1 MGFGFAL
8 FSRKA
13 IKIFVH
19 LKWKLWLV
27 SQGLL
32 VLTVVIIQAV
42 FHRAI
47 EVGPILGTPKRS
59 YSQIILNAP
68 VEIPEKFLA
77 NKADPKIWDARLPM
91 TKEESVR
98 RNLSRYRLAYRQ
110 EEGLRT
116 AFYGGI
122 VVNLLYF
129 LGFHIGYAYFRRQV
143 IVRSTD

>member
-1 MGFGFAL
+1 M
-8 FSRKA
+8 
-13 IKIFVH
+13 H

-32 VLTVVIIQAV
+32 VITVAIIQTV

-47 EVGPILGTPKRS
+47 EVGPILGMPKRP
-59 YSQIILNAP
+59 YTEIIFNVP
-68 VEIPEKFLA
+68 VEIPEKFLN

-122 VVNLLYF
+122 VVNVLYF
-129 LGFHIGYAYFRRQV
+129 FAFHLGYAYFRRQ
-143 IVRSTD
+143 IRIPDS

>member
-1 MGFGFAL
+1 M
-8 FSRKA
+8 
-13 IKIFVH
+13 H

-32 VLTVVIIQAV
+32 VITVIIIQTV

-47 EVGPILGTPKRS
+47 EVGPILGMQKRP
-59 YSQIILNAP
+59 YSEIIFNVP
-68 VEIPEKFLA
+68 VEIPEKFLI
-77 NKADPKIWDARLPM
+77 NKADSKIWDARLPM

-122 VVNLLYF
+122 VVNALYF
-129 LGFHIGYAYFRRQV
+129 LAFHLGYAYFRRQ
-143 IVRSTD
+143 IRIPDS

>member
-1 MGFGFAL
+1 MN
-8 FSRKA
+8 
-13 IKIFVH
+13 
-19 LKWKLWLV
+19 LKWKLWSV

-32 VLTVVIIQAV
+32 VITVVIIQTV

-47 EVGPILGTPKRS
+47 EVGPILGMPKRP
-59 YSQIILNAP
+59 YTEIIFNVP
-68 VEIPEKFLA
+68 VEIPEKFLN

-129 LGFHIGYAYFRRQV
+129 LAFHLGYAYFRRQV
-143 IVRSTD
+143 RISR

>member
-1 MGFGFAL
+1 M
-8 FSRKA
+8 
-13 IKIFVH
+13 H

-32 VLTVVIIQAV
+32 VITVVIIQTV

-47 EVGPILGTPKRS
+47 EVGPILGMPKRQ
-59 YSQIILNAP
+59 YFEIIFNVP
-68 VEIPEKFLA
+68 VEIPEKFLN

-98 RNLSRYRLAYRQ
+98 RNLRRYRLAYRQ

-122 VVNLLYF
+122 VVNVLYF
-129 LGFHIGYAYFRRQV
+129 LAFHLGYAYFRRQ
-143 IVRSTD
+143 IRIPDS

>member
-1 MGFGFAL
+1 M
-8 FSRKA
+8 
-13 IKIFVH
+13 
-19 LKWKLWLV
+19 

-32 VLTVVIIQAV
+32 VITVVIIQTV

-47 EVGPILGTPKRS
+47 EVGPILGMPKRP
-59 YSQIILNAP
+59 YTEIIFNVS
-68 VEIPEKFLA
+68 VEIPEKFLN

-129 LGFHIGYAYFRRQV
+129 LAFHLGYAYFRRQV
-143 IVRSTD
+143 RISR

>member
-1 MGFGFAL
+1 MN
-8 FSRKA
+8 
-13 IKIFVH
+13 

-32 VLTVVIIQAV
+32 VITVLIIQTV

-47 EVGPILGTPKRS
+47 EVGPILGMPKRP
-59 YSQIILNAP
+59 YFEIIFDVP
-68 VEIPEKFLA
+68 VEIPEKFLN

-98 RNLSRYRLAYRQ
+98 RNLRRYRLAYRQ

-122 VVNLLYF
+122 VVNVLYF
-129 LGFHIGYAYFRRQV
+129 LAFHLGCAYFRRQ
-143 IVRSTD
+143 IRIPDS

>member
-1 MGFGFAL
+1 MN
-8 FSRKA
+8 
-13 IKIFVH
+13 
-19 LKWKLWLV
+19 LKWKIWLV

-32 VLTVVIIQAV
+32 VITVVIIQTV

-47 EVGPILGTPKRS
+47 EVGPILGMPKRP
-59 YSQIILNAP
+59 YTEIIFNVP
-68 VEIPEKFLA
+68 VEIPEKFLN

-116 AFYGGI
+116 AFYGGM

-129 LGFHIGYAYFRRQV
+129 FAFHLGYAYFRRQLR
-143 IVRSTD
+143 ISHR

>member
-1 MGFGFAL
+1 M
-8 FSRKA
+8 
-13 IKIFVH
+13 
-19 LKWKLWLV
+19 V

-32 VLTVVIIQAV
+32 VITVVIIQTV

-47 EVGPILGTPKRS
+47 EVGPILGMPKRP
-59 YSQIILNAP
+59 YTEIIFNVP
-68 VEIPEKFLA
+68 VEIPEKFLN

-122 VVNLLYF
+122 VVNVLYF
-129 LGFHIGYAYFRRQV
+129 FAFHLGYAYFRRQ
-143 IVRSTD
+143 IRIPDS

>member
-1 MGFGFAL
+1 M
-8 FSRKA
+8 
-13 IKIFVH
+13 H

-32 VLTVVIIQAV
+32 VITVVIIQTV

-47 EVGPILGTPKRS
+47 EVGPILGMPKRQ
-59 YSQIILNAP
+59 YFEIIFNVP
-68 VEIPEKFLA
+68 VEILEKFL
-77 NKADPKIWDARLPM
+77 NKKADPIIWDARLPM

-98 RNLSRYRLAYRQ
+98 RNLRRYRLAYRQ

-122 VVNLLYF
+122 VVNVLYF
-129 LGFHIGYAYFRRQV
+129 LAFHLGYAYFRRQ
-143 IVRSTD
+143 IRIPDS

>member
-1 MGFGFAL
+1 LPFEHL
-8 FSRKA
+8 WLEKE
-13 IKIFVH
+13 VVN

-32 VLTVVIIQAV
+32 VITVVIIQTV

-47 EVGPILGTPKRS
+47 EVGPILGMPKRS
-59 YSQIILNAP
+59 YSEIIFNVP
-68 VEIPEKFLA
+68 VEIPEKFLN

-122 VVNLLYF
+122 VVNVLYF
-129 LGFHIGYAYFRRQV
+129 FAFHLGYAYFRRQV
-143 IVRSTD
+143 RTASS

>member
-1 MGFGFAL
+1 MIVVL
-8 FSRKA
+8 
-13 IKIFVH
+13 

-32 VLTVVIIQAV
+32 VITVVIIQTV

-47 EVGPILGTPKRS
+47 EVGPILGMPKRS
-59 YSQIILNAP
+59 YSEIIFNVP
-68 VEIPEKFLA
+68 VEIPEKFLT

-116 AFYGGI
+116 AFYGGM

-129 LGFHIGYAYFRRQV
+129 FAFHLGYAYFRRQLR
-143 IVRSTD
+143 ISHR

>member
-1 MGFGFAL
+1 MN
-8 FSRKA
+8 
-13 IKIFVH
+13 

-32 VLTVVIIQAV
+32 VITVVIIQTV

-47 EVGPILGTPKRS
+47 EVGPILGMPKRP
-59 YSQIILNAP
+59 YTEIIFNVP
-68 VEIPEKFLA
+68 VVIPEKFLN

-116 AFYGGI
+116 AFYGGV

-129 LGFHIGYAYFRRQV
+129 FAFHLGYAYFRRQ
-143 IVRSTD
+143 IRIPDS

>member
-1 MGFGFAL
+1 M
-8 FSRKA
+8 
-13 IKIFVH
+13 
-19 LKWKLWLV
+19 

-32 VLTVVIIQAV
+32 VITVVIIQTV

-47 EVGPILGTPKRS
+47 EVGPILGMPKRQ
-59 YSQIILNAP
+59 YFEIIFNVP
-68 VEIPEKFLA
+68 VEIPEKFLN

-98 RNLSRYRLAYRQ
+98 RNLRRYRLAYRQ

-122 VVNLLYF
+122 VVNVLYF
-129 LGFHIGYAYFRRQV
+129 LAFHLGYAYFRRQ
-143 IVRSTD
+143 IRIPDS

>member
-1 MGFGFAL
+1 MV
-8 FSRKA
+8 
-13 IKIFVH
+13 VH

-32 VLTVVIIQAV
+32 VITVVIIQTV

-47 EVGPILGTPKRS
+47 EVGPILGMPKRP
-59 YSQIILNAP
+59 YAEIIFKVP
-68 VEIPEKFLA
+68 VEIPEKFLN

-122 VVNLLYF
+122 LVNVLYF
-129 LGFHIGYAYFRRQV
+129 FAFHLGYAYFRRQ
-143 IVRSTD
+143 IRIPDS

>member
-1 MGFGFAL
+1 MV
-8 FSRKA
+8 
-13 IKIFVH
+13 VH

-32 VLTVVIIQAV
+32 VITVVIIQTV

-47 EVGPILGTPKRS
+47 EVGPILGMPKRS
-59 YSQIILNAP
+59 YSEIIFNVP
-68 VEIPEKFLA
+68 VEIPEKFLT

-129 LGFHIGYAYFRRQV
+129 FAFHLGYAYFRRQV
-143 IVRSTD
+143 RVHGTG

>member
-1 MGFGFAL
+1 M
-8 FSRKA
+8 
-13 IKIFVH
+13 KIVVH

-32 VLTVVIIQAV
+32 VLTVVIIQTV

-47 EVGPILGTPKRS
+47 EVGPILGMPKRS
-59 YSQIILNAP
+59 YSEIIFKIPAA
-68 VEIPEKFLA
+68 IPEKFLN

-91 TKEESVR
+91 TKEESITR
-98 RNLSRYRLAYRQ
+98 QLRRYRLAYRQ

-116 AFYGGI
+116 ALYGGI

-129 LGFHIGYAYFRRQV
+129 LAFHLGYAYFRRQ
-143 IVRSTD
+143 IRIPDS

>member
-1 MGFGFAL
+1 M
-8 FSRKA
+8 
-13 IKIFVH
+13 
-19 LKWKLWLV
+19 

-32 VLTVVIIQAV
+32 VITVVIIQTV

-47 EVGPILGTPKRS
+47 EVGPILGMPKRS
-59 YSQIILNAP
+59 YSEIIFNVP
-68 VEIPEKFLA
+68 VEIPEKFLN

-91 TKEESVR
+91 TKKESIR

-122 VVNLLYF
+122 VVNVLYF
-129 LGFHIGYAYFRRQV
+129 FAFHLGYAYFRRQ
-143 IVRSTD
+143 IRIPDS

>member
-1 MGFGFAL
+1 MN
-8 FSRKA
+8 
-13 IKIFVH
+13 

-32 VLTVVIIQAV
+32 VVTVVIIQIV

-47 EVGPILGTPKRS
+47 EVGPILGMPKRS
-59 YSQIILNAP
+59 YSEIIFNVP
-68 VEIPEKFLA
+68 VEIPEKFLN

-122 VVNLLYF
+122 VVNVLYF
-129 LGFHIGYAYFRRQV
+129 FAFHLGYAYFRRQ
-143 IVRSTD
+143 IRIPDS

>member
-1 MGFGFAL
+1 M
-8 FSRKA
+8 
-13 IKIFVH
+13 
-19 LKWKLWLV
+19 

-32 VLTVVIIQAV
+32 VITVVIIQTV

-47 EVGPILGTPKRS
+47 EVGPILGMPKRP
-59 YSQIILNAP
+59 YSEIIFNFP
-68 VEIPEKFLA
+68 VEIPEKFLN

-98 RNLSRYRLAYRQ
+98 RNLRRYRLAYRQ

-122 VVNLLYF
+122 VVNVLYF
-129 LGFHIGYAYFRRQV
+129 LAFHLGYAYFRRQ
-143 IVRSTD
+143 IRIPDS

>member
-1 MGFGFAL
+1 M
-8 FSRKA
+8 
-13 IKIFVH
+13 H

-32 VLTVVIIQAV
+32 VITVVIIQTV

-47 EVGPILGTPKRS
+47 EVGPILGVPKRS
-59 YSQIILNAP
+59 YSDIIFKVP
-68 VEIPEKFLA
+68 VTIPEKFI
-77 NKADPKIWDARLPM
+77 KTQADPKIWDARLPM

-122 VVNLLYF
+122 VVNVLYF
-129 LGFHIGYAYFRRQV
+129 FAFHLGYAYFRRQ
-143 IVRSTD
+143 IRIPDS

>member
-1 MGFGFAL
+1 MV
-8 FSRKA
+8 
-13 IKIFVH
+13 VH

-32 VLTVVIIQAV
+32 VITVVIIQTV

-47 EVGPILGTPKRS
+47 EVGPILGMAKRP
-59 YSQIILNAP
+59 YFEIIFKVP
-68 VEIPEKFLA
+68 VVIPEEFIKSQV
-77 NKADPKIWDARLPM
+77 DPEIWDARLPM

-122 VVNLLYF
+122 LVNVLYF
-129 LGFHIGYAYFRRQV
+129 FAFHLGYAYFRRQ
-143 IVRSTD
+143 IRIPDA

>member
-1 MGFGFAL
+1 M
-8 FSRKA
+8 
-13 IKIFVH
+13 H

-32 VLTVVIIQAV
+32 VITVVIIQTV

-47 EVGPILGTPKRS
+47 EVGPILGMPKRP
-59 YSQIILNAP
+59 YSEIIFNVP
-68 VEIPEKFLA
+68 VEIPEKFLN
-77 NKADPKIWDARLPM
+77 NKADPEIWDARLPM

-98 RNLSRYRLAYRQ
+98 RNLRRYRLAYRQ

-122 VVNLLYF
+122 VVNVLYF
-129 LGFHIGYAYFRRQV
+129 LAFHLGYAYFRRQ
-143 IVRSTD
+143 IRIPDS

>member
-1 MGFGFAL
+1 M
-8 FSRKA
+8 
-13 IKIFVH
+13 
-19 LKWKLWLV
+19 

-32 VLTVVIIQAV
+32 VITVVIIQTV

-47 EVGPILGTPKRS
+47 EVGPILGMPKRP
-59 YSQIILNAP
+59 YSEIIFNVP
-68 VEIPEKFLA
+68 VEIPEKFLN
-77 NKADPKIWDARLPM
+77 NKADPEIWDARLPM

-122 VVNLLYF
+122 VVNVLYCF
-129 LGFHIGYAYFRRQV
+129 AFHLGYAYFRRQ
-143 IVRSTD
+143 IRIPDS

>member
-1 MGFGFAL
+1 M
-8 FSRKA
+8 
-13 IKIFVH
+13 
-19 LKWKLWLV
+19 V

-32 VLTVVIIQAV
+32 VITVVIIQTV

-47 EVGPILGTPKRS
+47 EVGPILGMSKRP
-59 YSQIILNAP
+59 YFEIIFKVPAA
-68 VEIPEKFLA
+68 IPEKFEL
-77 NKADPKIWDARLPM
+77 NRVDPKIWDARLAM

-122 VVNLLYF
+122 VVNVLYF
-129 LGFHIGYAYFRRQV
+129 FAFHLGYAYFRRQ
-143 IVRSTD
+143 IRIPDS